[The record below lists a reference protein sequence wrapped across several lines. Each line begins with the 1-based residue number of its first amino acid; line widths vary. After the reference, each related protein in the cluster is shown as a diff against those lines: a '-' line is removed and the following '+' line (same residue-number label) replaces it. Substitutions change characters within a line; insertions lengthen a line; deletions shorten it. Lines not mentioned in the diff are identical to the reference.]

1 MPRRRLI
8 RWLPL
13 SLLAASCLA
22 QIVVPLARIGTSYR
36 ATELEL
42 SESQILALSSAF
54 SLLPAF
60 LAVHMGRYNDRHGN
74 GRSSLAGAL
83 LMAVSCLM
91 LLPSTGGVWWLLAA
105 SVVLGLGQTLQLT
118 ALQGEIATF
127 RLRRH
132 REGMVGGLMLWQAI
146 GQVSAPMILSII
158 ALAGGQLSQRL
169 ALVASALALV
179 CVGLGL
185 VLWRCAAEPRQI
197 SLQPL
202 AIGRIFS
209 VSGLGWVMLA
219 GSLCVAVYDLTLIY
233 MPVIGETRGIPA
245 EIVGLLLTLLAC
257 GQMLSRA
264 LYRRV
269 QMQAGSRKLMLGGV
283 LGTALLTVLLGL
295 PLHILAVGAVL
306 GLIGVTMGF
315 AITSSVALTMTLAPP
330 GARVTSLGLRLAM
343 NRAGQFVIPLAAGG
357 AAAILGAGAVFFV
370 LGLVLGGVG
379 LHGPRVLSRTEPAS

>member
-1 MPRRRLI
+1 MPRRGLI
-8 RWLPL
+8 RSLSL

-36 ATELEL
+36 ATELKL
-42 SESQILALSSAF
+42 SESQILVLSSAF

-60 LAVHMGRYNDRHGN
+60 LAVYMGRYNDRHGN
-74 GRSSLAGAL
+74 GRASLAGAL
-83 LMAVSCLM
+83 LMVISCLM
-91 LLPSTGGVWWLLAA
+91 LLPAAEGVWWLLAA

-132 REGMVGGLMLWQAI
+132 REGMVGSLMLWQAI
-146 GQVSAPMILSII
+146 GQVSAPMILSLV

-169 ALVASALALV
+169 ALVASAIALV
-179 CVGLGL
+179 CAGLSV
-185 VLWRCAAEPRQI
+185 VLWRCAAEPREV
-197 SLQPL
+197 SRQPL

-209 VSGLGWVMLA
+209 VSGLGWVMLS

-233 MPVIGETRGIPA
+233 MPVVGEARGIPA
-245 EIVGLLLTLLAC
+245 EMVGLLLALLAC
-257 GQMLSRA
+257 GQILSRA

-295 PLHILAVGAVL
+295 PMHILAIGAVL

-315 AITSSVALTMTLAPP
+315 AITSSVALTMTLSPP
-330 GARVTSLGLRLAM
+330 GARATSLGLRLAM

-379 LHGPRVLSRTEPAS
+379 LQGPRVLSRTEHVT